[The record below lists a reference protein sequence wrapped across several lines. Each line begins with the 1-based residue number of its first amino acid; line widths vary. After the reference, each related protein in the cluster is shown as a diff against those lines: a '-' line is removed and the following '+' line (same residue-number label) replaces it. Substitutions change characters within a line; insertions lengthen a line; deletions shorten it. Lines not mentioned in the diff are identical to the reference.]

1 MLEPVPN
8 SGSEWWARERV
19 RRRGACLLH
28 THSRGHPPLW
38 FLGGHRRQRRCGV
51 QAWACWGGEHERT
64 SKKGQ
69 IATHPPPRRAF
80 CNFPPRGFDW
90 KETRVRLRLVDLRRT
105 PSGTFGGGGV
115 HPTSERETVVCIFF
129 WVSFVFSPNLV
140 QVVFSFSIWSP
151 IYFLWFKQGLF
162 VFFGNILRTSKP
174 NSAENKRP
182 LAPKQSTGA
191 HPSIRR
197 DSTQRSV
204 HGAGGTRRT
213 RASRAA
219 GSRQR
224 GWRRGTR
231 KWAAHAAQRR
241 RARDAGLLMMSVRRD
256 RNRRISPRVCVSRGV
271 VNLENQSG
279 EL

>member
-1 MLEPVPN
+1 MPSNL
-8 SGSEWWARERV
+8 
-19 RRRGACLLH
+19 C
-28 THSRGHPPLW
+28 
-38 FLGGHRRQRRCGV
+38 
-51 QAWACWGGEHERT
+51 RT
-64 SKKGQ
+64 SYST
-69 IATHPPPRRAF
+69 AL
-80 CNFPPRGFDW
+80 N
-90 KETRVRLRLVDLRRT
+90 
-105 PSGTFGGGGV
+105 GG
-115 HPTSERETVVCIFF
+115 ETVVCIFF

-219 GSRQR
+219 GSRQW